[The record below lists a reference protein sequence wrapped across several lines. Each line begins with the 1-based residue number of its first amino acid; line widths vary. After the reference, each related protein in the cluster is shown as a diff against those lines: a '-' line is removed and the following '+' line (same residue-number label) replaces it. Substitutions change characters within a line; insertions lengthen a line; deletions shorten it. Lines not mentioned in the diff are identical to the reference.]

1 MLCLSYAITKTA
13 IKIYEPI
20 LHWPMLKYATTKN
33 EPKQPKKNKTS
44 QNKPKGDLK
53 RAKTSQN
60 NPTPVTASQMDTL
73 NEPKLARTTQN
84 EPQ

>member
-1 MLCLSYAITKTA
+1 MLYSEDGPFQFMHVDIANLGFLGKSGTTSRNALSKLTYILQNP

-53 RAKTSQN
+53 
-60 NPTPVTASQMDTL
+60 
-73 NEPKLARTTQN
+73 
-84 EPQ
+84 

>member
-44 QNKPKGDLK
+44 QNKPKGDFK
-53 RAKTSQN
+53 
-60 NPTPVTASQMDTL
+60 
-73 NEPKLARTTQN
+73 
-84 EPQ
+84 